1 MVIFVT
7 VIIHQGNERFSVKFT
22 GKQSVFMNFLS
33 VLTAQNYPL
42 T

>member
-1 MVIFVT
+1 MVIFVFA
-7 VIIHQGNERFSVKFT
+7 IIHQGDERFSVKFT
-22 GKQSVFMNFLS
+22 GKQRVFMSFSS